1 MANEKYKKSHS
12 RAKEK
17 YYSESKYRSIHHRY
31 QKWEDE
37 LILKKT
43 MPDKEIADLLFVS
56 VKGIH
61 NRRARLKQ
69 IQIYK
74 TQIW

>member
-1 MANEKYKKSHS
+1 MKTNKYRESRDQAKK
-12 RAKEK
+12 K
-17 YYSESKYRSIHHRY
+17 YYSNSQYRASHHRY
-31 QKWEDE
+31 TSREDD
-37 LILKKT
+37 LILSKAI
-43 MPDKEIADLLFVS
+43 PDSELADLLSVS